1 MSTVQQSTFIITRED
16 RAEDAKTILSEGLRI
31 GRLPDTDILLNH
43 PTVSRL
49 HAGIS
54 EIEGYFYL
62 INLSG
67 SSATA
72 INGRL
77 IPFNEAEALAAGDEI
92 LIGPYFL
99 TIEEIELESETLRLK
114 VGRQVALNPGEREA
128 RHEMDARSRQ
138 SAIESPTVN
147 PFAAVSALQVFWGKR
162 TREKAGR
169 PSPLHPRT
177 PPRLGKARYNWR
189 STRDLV

>member
-1 MSTVQQSTFIITRED
+1 MSTVQQSTFIIAREG
-16 RAEDAKTILSEGLRI
+16 RAEEDKKIVSDGLRI
-31 GRLPDTDILLNH
+31 GRLPDSDVWLNH

-49 HAGIS
+49 HAGIN

-99 TIEEIELESETLRLK
+99 NIEEIEQDGETLKIRI
-114 VGRQVALNPGEREA
+114 
-128 RHEMDARSRQ
+128 SRQ
-138 SAIESPTVN
+138 I
-147 PFAAVSALQVFWGKR
+147 AL
-162 TREKAGR
+162 
-169 PSPLHPRT
+169 
-177 PPRLGKARYNWR
+177 
-189 STRDLV
+189 